1 MNKST
6 KKILIIITL
15 ALIVFQSSF
24 FTVDQR
30 QQVLI
35 LQFGEPIRAIDT
47 PGIKFKMP
55 FIQNAIFFEK
65 SLNIPFFKTNDPLT
79 LNYKFIVL
87 FIFVLI
93 GGFHCF
99 LKIPFNSFT

>member
-6 KKILIIITL
+6 KKILIIATL
-15 ALIVFQSSF
+15 ALIAFQSSF

-35 LQFGEPIRAIDT
+35 LQFGEPIRVIET

-65 SLNIPFFKTNDPLT
+65 RKIVNIKVKQFFSYFFIIKILN
-79 LNYKFIVL
+79 V
-87 FIFVLI
+87 
-93 GGFHCF
+93 
-99 LKIPFNSFT
+99 SFYTIILH